1 MCIYIYIAFSKSSLG
16 SYQKKHEIRKISF
29 RRCILLASARLG
41 ELKGAADRAFI
52 EPAKAPASHDGAAD
66 SD

>member
-1 MCIYIYIAFSKSSLG
+1 MYIYIHRLQQIQFRIIS
-16 SYQKKHEIRKISF
+16 KKHEIRKISF

-52 EPAKAPASHDGAAD
+52 EPAKAPASHDWSGW
-66 SD
+66 